1 MSHPYFEIKAVI
13 VGAIPTGLVTA
24 IKKLLPLIVP
34 DESCMLDRRDT
45 QKEITM
51 TNEERF
57 FITEET
63 DIEALI
69 QYWVIELEVP
79 EVVAREAVLAWKEKG
94 GVTAQEQADIFTN
107 AKVNYD
113 LKGLVEKGLLDMT
126 VDEDGQFLFQC
137 TPLGREVAE
146 ELQGKDPF

>member
-1 MSHPYFEIKAVI
+1 
-13 VGAIPTGLVTA
+13 
-24 IKKLLPLIVP
+24 
-34 DESCMLDRRDT
+34 
-45 QKEITM
+45 M